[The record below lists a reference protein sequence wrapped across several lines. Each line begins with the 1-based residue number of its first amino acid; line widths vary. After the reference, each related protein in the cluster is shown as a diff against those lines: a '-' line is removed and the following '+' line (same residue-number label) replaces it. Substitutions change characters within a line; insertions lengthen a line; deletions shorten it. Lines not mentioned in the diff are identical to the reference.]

1 MAATLLAETEIADA
15 LGELPGWER
24 DGDRIVRTFRFADF
38 ARAFGFMASA
48 GLVAERMNHH
58 PEWTNV
64 YNRVEVA
71 LSTHD
76 AGGITQLDLDLATAM
91 SGLAGGDG

>member
-1 MAATLLAETEIADA
+1 MAATLLAASEIADA
-15 LGELPGWER
+15 LGELPGWEH
-24 DGDRIVRTFRFADF
+24 DGDRLVRTFRFPDF
-38 ARAFGFMASA
+38 VRALSFMVGA
-48 GLVAERMNHH
+48 GVVAERMNHH

-76 AGGITQLDLDLATAM
+76 AGGITQLDVDLATAM
-91 SGLAGGDG
+91 SGLADGDG